1 MSTQF
6 ESANELYIVKFD
18 LKTVDENVVQANVVE
33 VNEFDVPTLQLLF
46 HQFQIRLDTLKKVN
60 KLIQVVKIY
69 NSFGRQKKQKMT
81 HEKSFSQQ

>member
-6 ESANELYIVKFD
+6 ENANELYKVKFD

-46 HQFQIRLDTLKKVN
+46 HQF
-60 KLIQVVKIY
+60 
-69 NSFGRQKKQKMT
+69 
-81 HEKSFSQQ
+81 